1 MHVAQSGEAHH
12 QAGGRRVVLGLE
24 NDHAIMRP
32 HRPEQVLHF
41 AAALLRRRAESRGPV
56 RGLVHVREAL
66 LREVQESDIGVHGV
80 GKGSR
85 PLQRPRRRPRLSRD
99 GARVG
104 GSWPVVA
111 GRQ

>member
-1 MHVAQSGEAHH
+1 
-12 QAGGRRVVLGLE
+12 
-24 NDHAIMRP
+24 MRP
-32 HRPEQVLHF
+32 HRPEQVLDF

-85 PLQRPRRRPRLSRD
+85 RHQRACRRPRLSRD
-99 GARVG
+99 GASVG
-104 GSWPVVA
+104 RFWRVA
-111 GRQ
+111 GVYAAKTPIKLGQ